1 MDYIL
6 EPNEILK
13 FDDNHAVIIYQGR
26 YQKFHLSKYW
36 EYYDTDF
43 DEKAMSNIIQKSK
56 P

>member
-43 DEKAMSNIIQKSK
+43 DVETIKKVKSDFV
-56 P
+56 